1 MLSMVR
7 KDLKFNKGKNMNANN
22 NSLTPEI
29 IYEGLKRWG
38 KLIHMYSNY
47 KDNIVVKYYSMDTGV
62 PLCKSLRGKAFKV
75 ILYGGKAVQIIK
87 TTEEEA
93 ETMASCSKLD
103 FGGF

>member
-1 MLSMVR
+1 
-7 KDLKFNKGKNMNANN
+7 MNVTN

-38 KLIHMYSNY
+38 KLIHMYSNH

-62 PLCKSLRGKAFKV
+62 PVCKSLRGKAFKV
-75 ILYGGKAVQIIK
+75 ILYGDKVVQIIK
-87 TTEEEA
+87 TTEDEA
-93 ETMASCSKLD
+93 ETMAMCSKLD